1 MRHVWKLAAVAA
13 LALITSPTSASA
25 QGVDQNTR
33 QQIERIVATYVE
45 NFNKQDAAGIASLYT
60 KDGVLVTRSEKA
72 VKVGPQEIE
81 QSTQDLFKMGYN
93 HDKAG
98 LDQVSPV
105 GTDAAISV
113 GEYQFTGKGE
123 SAPTKIDGHWTAV
136 YVREGG
142 AWKIRLLTAFSN
154 PPPAPPAK

>member
-1 MRHVWKLAAVAA
+1 MAAPDFQELLPAPQITTLTQIQLIAQTAKMGHRRSRTLPSGARRKGLMRHVWKLAAVAA

-45 NFNKQDAAGIASLYT
+45 NFNKQEAAGIASLYT

-105 GTDAAISV
+105 GTDAAIS
-113 GEYQFTGKGE
+113 
-123 SAPTKIDGHWTAV
+123 
-136 YVREGG
+136 
-142 AWKIRLLTAFSN
+142 
-154 PPPAPPAK
+154 